1 MAMLQMDRGIYEAVI
16 KAGQTGY
23 PLEVCGLLTG
33 ANGRITHHY
42 PVHNRLESPVA
53 FEMEPKQQI
62 ETMLAIEAEG
72 RQLLAMYH
80 SHPKGPAVPS
90 ATDVA
95 RAYYPELIQFI
106 LSLQELK
113 RPSLRAFT
121 IVDNQV
127 DEIPF
132 SVA

>member
-1 MAMLQMDRGIYEAVI
+1 MLQMDRGVYEAVI
-16 KAGQTGY
+16 GVGQAGY
-23 PLEVCGLLTG
+23 PLEVCGLLAG
-33 ANGRITHHY
+33 ANDRITHYY
-42 PVHNRLESPVA
+42 PVYNRLESPVA

-72 RQLLAMYH
+72 QQVLAIYH
-80 SHPKGPAVPS
+80 SHPKGPSVPS
-90 ATDVA
+90 ATDVD

-106 LSLQELK
+106 LSLQEPK